1 MKRKAWGRGL
11 LLTAAAAVAAG
22 MLLAG
27 AADAPAPEAPQGEP
41 LTGEGFRTVAQD
53 GHLTLS
59 CDPATGCFTVEDALS
74 GRVWYSNP
82 PRAAEDEVAKGSYR
96 PRMLSQLI
104 LTVADANGEID
115 TSCSSY
121 GYSVREHGLAAYHL
135 PQGVRLEYSFPE
147 AGLTVP
153 LQVTLQDGRLLAE
166 IDYTAV
172 RETGESRLLEIA
184 VLPFF
189 GCASP
194 EDEGYWLLPD
204 GSGATVNFHN
214 GKESFGQYRK
224 DVYGDDAYSESQF
237 MVKNG
242 EPIHLP
248 AFGACYRSEN
258 RSDGFLAV
266 IESGAA
272 DAAVC
277 LDPGGLKSS
286 YTNAY
291 FNFTY
296 REHQKTTALDRTYAE
311 VSYELLATER
321 VPTERVSLSVEF
333 LTENAE
339 YAAMA
344 ACLRERLR
352 AAGAREEYREN
363 PVVLDVCNTVTKTG
377 YTLGIPHTK
386 SYSITDFETTASIL
400 STFEGAAAELRLLG
414 WEREGALESTIH
426 TAYRPASSA
435 GGEAGLDALLTQ
447 AREQGARVYLNA
459 ELSRFQSGR
468 LGYMSFWDSA
478 KSITDK
484 TLRLLPYRRSTL
496 AQDTSAAPSYLLRA
510 EKLLPTAEKLA
521 ESWPETAD
529 GVALSSLSHAPY
541 SDFRSPYY
549 DKERT
554 AAAMAAA
561 LRGTAQTRR
570 VYAQAPDWFAVPYL
584 SVAADLPRDSSRF
597 DLFDASVPFLQLT
610 LRGFMTV
617 SSTSLN
623 LNGDPEYVLLKAIES
638 GSALQFSFVGDYRE
652 LSSTSLNTLYGA
664 SWSLWRDEA
673 ADYFLRRQEALR
685 GLDTQEMIG
694 HTVPADGIAV
704 TTFANGER
712 ILVNYTG
719 RAWEFAGQT
728 VAPMSYLRIAGGGTE
743 A

>member
-1 MKRKAWGRGL
+1 M
-11 LLTAAAAVAAG
+11 
-22 MLLAG
+22 
-27 AADAPAPEAPQGEP
+27 
-41 LTGEGFRTVAQD
+41 
-53 GHLTLS
+53 
-59 CDPATGCFTVEDALS
+59 
-74 GRVWYSNP
+74 
-82 PRAAEDEVAKGSYR
+82 
-96 PRMLSQLI
+96 
-104 LTVADANGEID
+104 
-115 TSCSSY
+115 
-121 GYSVREHGLAAYHL
+121 
-135 PQGVRLEYSFPE
+135 
-147 AGLTVP
+147 
-153 LQVTLQDGRLLAE
+153 
-166 IDYTAV
+166 
-172 RETGESRLLEIA
+172 
-184 VLPFF
+184 
-189 GCASP
+189 
-194 EDEGYWLLPD
+194 
-204 GSGATVNFHN
+204 
-214 GKESFGQYRK
+214 
-224 DVYGDDAYSESQF
+224 
-237 MVKNG
+237 
-242 EPIHLP
+242 
-248 AFGACYRSEN
+248 
-258 RSDGFLAV
+258 
-266 IESGAA
+266 
-272 DAAVC
+272 
-277 LDPGGLKSS
+277 
-286 YTNAY
+286 
-291 FNFTY
+291 
-296 REHQKTTALDRTYAE
+296 
-311 VSYELLATER
+311 
-321 VPTERVSLSVEF
+321 
-333 LTENAE
+333 
-339 YAAMA
+339 
-344 ACLRERLR
+344 
-352 AAGAREEYREN
+352 
-363 PVVLDVCNTVTKTG
+363 
-377 YTLGIPHTK
+377 
-386 SYSITDFETTASIL
+386 
-400 STFEGAAAELRLLG
+400 
-414 WEREGALESTIH
+414 
-426 TAYRPASSA
+426 
-435 GGEAGLDALLTQ
+435 
-447 AREQGARVYLNA
+447 YLNA

-496 AQDTSAAPSYLLRA
+496 AQDTSAAPTYLLRA

-521 ESWPETAD
+521 ESWPETAE

-685 GLDTQEMIG
+685 GLDTQEIIG

-728 VAPMSYLRIAGGGTE
+728 VAPMSYLRIAGGGTK